1 MGSVF
6 STFFKENSRIQS
18 IRHVIR
24 PSVSYNIRPSFEKY
38 YDTYI
43 IDANGNTAEYTRFE
57 ENFFGLP
64 SRRYSSAIGLQISN
78 NIEAKIKEKDSLA
91 TEPRK
96 VTILNNLNLST
107 SYNLA
112 VDSLR
117 LSPIRMNGG
126 TQLFKNKMN
135 ISELFDPKKT
145 KQLICFDEYFN
156 FFKSQPHTIAT
167 LVYDIVG
174 LISKLHSEE
183 KIFKIDRLYSNSGF
197 IGINGWF
204 KMSSNGKVLRSPNIY
219 KIKNQ
224 NFEILLF

>member
-1 MGSVF
+1 M
-6 STFFKENSRIQS
+6 
-18 IRHVIR
+18 IR

-112 VDSLR
+112 ADSLK
-117 LSPIRMNGG
+117 LSPVRMTTG
-126 TQLFKNKMN
+126 TNLFKNKLN
-135 ISELFDPKKT
+135 LNLSATFDPYSINDNGFRINKLNIADGGGLFRMTSANLNMNFSIDSKSFNSNNKNENSENLTGGGRTDDLFGSSQDLT
-145 KQLICFDEYFN
+145 KYI
-156 FFKSQPHTIAT
+156 
-167 LVYDIVG
+167 
-174 LISKLHSEE
+174 
-183 KIFKIDRLYSNSGF
+183 
-197 IGINGWF
+197 
-204 KMSSNGKVLRSPNIY
+204 
-219 KIKNQ
+219 
-224 NFEILLF
+224 